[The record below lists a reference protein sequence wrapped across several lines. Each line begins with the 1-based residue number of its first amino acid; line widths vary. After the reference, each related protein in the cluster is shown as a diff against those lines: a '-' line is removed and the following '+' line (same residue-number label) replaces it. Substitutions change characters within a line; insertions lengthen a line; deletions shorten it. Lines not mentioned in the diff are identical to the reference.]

1 MVGGGQGDKSQLT
14 QDEDGAAQ
22 KDIVHDIVSADAD
35 AAVQYEHGKHANM
48 DSIKPETV
56 TADTKQSEELM
67 DVRNSPIAEPFNND
81 DPDAIMATASD
92 YSKNVNSEATNPA
105 EWNSTNQHKTE
116 VTHMDD
122 AKPVEWIETNGNYAQ
137 VVDDGNATDELPKN
151 GDVAPAVAQ
160 KSPPKPKAEMAPKPS
175 PKVKKK
181 QSAKKKTRIL
191 IANINSNIG
200 DNQLKT
206 KFERFGA
213 IVSSK
218 IIKDPTTNASK
229 GRYIYVCLLFSFF
242 LLHCIQTRATK
253 DAALLHSNRGNLQRE
268 QC

>member
-1 MVGGGQGDKSQLT
+1 MTEYKLKGDALGYHGNITVNGGSQGDKSQLT
-14 QDEDGAAQ
+14 QDEGGDITSPVLP
-22 KDIVHDIVSADAD
+22 KEDIVHDVTVSADAED
-35 AAVQYEHGKHANM
+35 DKLANM

-56 TADTKQSEELM
+56 TADTKQSEESL
-67 DVRNSPIAEPFNND
+67 DDCNSPIAEPFNND

-92 YSKNVNSEATNPA
+92 YSKNVNSEVAKLA
-105 EWNSTNQHKTE
+105 EWTETNGHKTGAM
-116 VTHMDD
+116 HMDD
-122 AKPVEWIETNGNYAQ
+122 ANGN
-137 VVDDGNATDELPKN
+137 TPIEMHKN
-151 GDVAPAVAQ
+151 VDVAPIVVQ

-181 QSAKKKTRIL
+181 QSAKKKTRIF

-242 LLHCIQTRATK
+242 FNCPCQKESFLLQEKERERSEMVCI
-253 DAALLHSNRGNLQRE
+253 
-268 QC
+268 